1 MLSTGESLRRVRGRV
16 RPWLIT
22 VSIRSEETWE
32 ELLIIV
38 ALNHV
43 YCDPFDHFEYKVT
56 LTRVNIGGRVQV
68 EKYTCYVCLSLLQ
81 TNSLT
86 LLF

>member
-1 MLSTGESLRRVRGRV
+1 
-16 RPWLIT
+16 

-43 YCDPFDHFEYKVT
+43 YYDPFDHFEYKVT

-68 EKYTCYVCLSLLQ
+68 EKYTCYVSLSLLQ
-81 TNSLT
+81 INSLT